1 MRIQVKTLTGKTAKF
16 DVEADSS
23 VSKLSELVEN
33 TFSVPIDEQKLIF
46 NGKLLEEG
54 SFMENGLKEEGAVY
68 MIVAIEGGKGK
79 KKKKKSKKPKPKHK
93 KKKVKLAILNYY
105 KVEDGTVT
113 RLRQR
118 SPSGTFMAEHSDR
131 YYCGR
136 THITYKKKED
146 KAAAEKTK
154 APAKAPAKAAAPEK
168 AEKGKKGKK

>member
-1 MRIQVKTLTGKTAKF
+1 MRIQVKTLTGKTANLEI
-16 DVEADSS
+16 EASLS
-23 VSKLSELVEN
+23 VDKLSQLVEN
-33 TFSVPIDEQKLIF
+33 TFSVPVDEQKLIF
-46 NGKLLEEG
+46 NGKLLSEG
-54 SFMENGLKEEGAVY
+54 SIEENGLKEEAAIY
-68 MIVAIEGGKGK
+68 MLVALEGGKGK

-105 KVEDGTVT
+105 KVEDGNVT

-146 KAAAEKTK
+146 KGSNKVEKAPVKKVEVVAEK
-154 APAKAPAKAAAPEK
+154 PAEGK
-168 AEKGKKGKK
+168 KKGKK